1 MLKNYLLPLLFAI
14 PSLALATDV
23 DDEEQPSSLHR
34 DDASFLLARKTKNQE
49 TTCREI
55 FAKNMLERQISF
67 SDKQADVEV
76 RRLAEI
82 QIEEARKALN
92 KTHSFCQAN
101 EILVMQHSLPRDT
114 ESGQIHFEGY

>member
-1 MLKNYLLPLLFAI
+1 MLKKYLLLLLFAA
-14 PSLALATDV
+14 PSLSFATDV
-23 DDEEQPSSLHR
+23 DEEGQVSALHR

-67 SDKQADVEV
+67 SNKEADLEV

-101 EILVMQHSLPRDT
+101 EILVMQHSLPSDT

>member
-1 MLKNYLLPLLFAI
+1 MSVLFAV
-14 PSLALATDV
+14 PSVALSSNV
-23 DDEEQPSSLHR
+23 DDEELASSLNR

-49 TTCREI
+49 TTCREV

-67 SDKQADVEV
+67 SDKNADLEV

-101 EILVMQHSLPRDT
+101 EILVMQHSLPSDT
-114 ESGQIHFEGY
+114 EAGQIHFEGY